1 MTRTVPA
8 GVLALVVALCATL
21 TVAVDARAN
30 VPPRREVVRAQH
42 VAQRVWHPSCGRL
55 HASFDD
61 PRTANTVLD
70 DGTPIDYASGWAM
83 PGDCTI
89 HLSRAQQWVAYPPL
103 CEVVLH
109 EAGHVAG
116 RGHSHNPR
124 SIMYPQ
130 SLWIRTIGTITRA
143 SGRPKRVVRWS
154 GIDHRCLR

>member
-1 MTRTVPA
+1 MGRTLA
-8 GVLALVVALCATL
+8 TAALALCIALLMA
-21 TVAVDARAN
+21 AAARAN
-30 VPPRREVVRAQH
+30 VAPHREVVRALA
-42 VAQRVWHPSCGRL
+42 VAQRVWHPTCGRL
-55 HASFDD
+55 RVSFDD

-70 DGTPIDYASGWAM
+70 NGTPIDYASGWAM

-116 RGHSHNPR
+116 RGHSQNPH
-124 SIMYPQ
+124 SIMYPT

-143 SGRPKRVVRWS
+143 HGRAKRVVSWS
-154 GIDHRCLR
+154 GIDRRCLR

>member
-1 MTRTVPA
+1 MGRTLTA
-8 GVLALVVALCATL
+8 AALALCMSLLAA
-21 TVAVDARAN
+21 AAARAD
-30 VPPRREVVRAQH
+30 VAPHREVARALA
-42 VAQRVWHPSCGRL
+42 VAQRAWHPSCGRL
-55 HASFDD
+55 RVRFDD

-70 DGTPIDYASGWAM
+70 NGTPIDYASGWAF

-89 HLSRAQQWVAYPPL
+89 HLSSAQQWVAYPPL

-116 RGHSHNPR
+116 RGHSHNPH
-124 SIMYPQ
+124 SIMYPE

-143 SGRPKRVVRWS
+143 RGRAKRVVRWS